1 MLAFSFPVITVYKVG
16 FKLPNHPAKPDFFF
30 HLKPRS
36 EISLKKFSGLLSIV

>member
-16 FKLPNHPAKPDFFF
+16 IKLSNPLGRTELLFRFI
-30 HLKPRS
+30 PRS